1 MKLKF
6 HNNQEIYKVSPSTG
20 KIQVWSGETREHVV
34 FCTWGE
40 LGGKQQTKAYDA
52 KPKNVGRSN
61 ATTAEEQAIVEL
73 QAMYQSQCDNK
84 HYKLSQIDA
93 IESSEVCRI
102 PRKVANYKDRYM
114 KMSDTLWSSLKFNGS
129 RACVVDGKLYS
140 KIGRH
145 EEVKVRHLRKA
156 IEALGENATFDAE
169 VYAHGL
175 SLQRIRS
182 AWLKPVKT
190 EKEII
195 KIAKDRS
202 KARGESVPTPDGAVE
217 LSDAVKYLGYNP
229 NDDQYLLKFYVF
241 DIPDDSGIPY
251 SSRIEGMLDIEGSA
265 RLNGVIDSFEFV
277 QPFITLSHE
286 DRMWKLSWACE
297 KGYEGL
303 VHYEPEGVYEYGK
316 RSTNT
321 AKSKPR
327 YDGEALVLSV
337 TKDKNG
343 EGLLHC
349 QAADRFDNHK
359 FKCKMKVERRDGK
372 RYERNYESM
381 TELVGKWITVSYEE
395 LSDKGVFTK
404 PVGEEER
411 ECDSQGRPLE

>member
-1 MKLKF
+1 M
-6 HNNQEIYKVSPSTG
+6 
-20 KIQVWSGETREHVV
+20 QVWFGSAVGNEVIC
-34 FCTWGE
+34 FWGE
-40 LGGKQQTKAYDA
+40 FEGKLQSKVYQAE
-52 KPKNVGRSN
+52 PKNVGRSN

-73 QAMYQSQCDNK
+73 QAMYQAQCDNK

-93 IESSEVCRI
+93 VEASEVCRI
-102 PRKVANYKDRYM
+102 PRKVTNYKDRYM
-114 KMSDTLWSSLKFNGS
+114 KMSDTLLSSIKFNGS

-145 EEVKVRHLRKA
+145 EEVKVKHLREA
-156 IEALGENATFDAE
+156 IEALGKEATFDAE

-195 KIAKDRS
+195 KIAKDRAKS
-202 KARGESVPTPDGAVE
+202 RGESVPAPDGTVE

-229 NDDQYLLKFYVF
+229 NDDQYKLKFYVF
-241 DIPDDSGIPY
+241 DIPDDTGLTFEERVGKLYELKKEIN
-251 SSRIEGMLDIEGSA
+251 
-265 RLNGVIDSFEFV
+265 RLELALNFEMV
-277 QPFITLSHE
+277 YPITTNSHKE
-286 DRMWKLSWACE
+286 RMSELAAVCDD
-297 KGYEGL
+297 GYEGL

-327 YDGEALVLSV
+327 YDTEVLVVDV

-349 QAADRFDNHK
+349 KACDELDNVRV
-359 FKCKMKVERRDGK
+359 KCKMKVERRDGK
-372 RYERNYESM
+372 RYERDYDSM
-381 TELVGKWITVSYEE
+381 LPLIGKWITMSYEE
-395 LSDKGVFTK
+395 LSDKGVPTK

-411 ECDSQGRPLE
+411 DCDDKGRPLN

>member
-1 MKLKF
+1 MKF
-6 HNNQEIYKVSPSTG
+6 TSNQVLYKVSPSTG
-20 KIQVWSGETREHVV
+20 KMQVWFGSAVGNEVIC
-34 FCTWGE
+34 FWGE
-40 LGGKQQTKAYDA
+40 FEGKLQSKVYQAE
-52 KPKNVGRSN
+52 PKNVGRSN
-61 ATTAEEQAIVEL
+61 ATTAEEQAVVEL
-73 QAMYQSQCDNK
+73 QAMYQAQCDNK

-93 IESSEVCRI
+93 VEASEVCRI
-102 PRKVANYKDRYM
+102 PRKVTNYKDRYM
-114 KMSDTLWSSLKFNGS
+114 KMSDTLLSSIKFNGS

-145 EEVKVRHLRKA
+145 EEVKVKHLREA
-156 IEALGENATFDAE
+156 IETLGKEATFDAE

-195 KIAKDRS
+195 KIAKDRAKS
-202 KARGESVPTPDGAVE
+202 RGEIVPTIDGTVE

-229 NDDQYLLKFYVF
+229 NDDQYKLKFHVF
-241 DIPDDSGIPY
+241 DIPDDTGKTFKERLEDLHYLECAVISLKLECCFE
-251 SSRIEGMLDIEGSA
+251 IEYPS
-265 RLNGVIDSFEFV
+265 
-277 QPFITLSHE
+277 TTYSHE
-286 DRMWKLSWACE
+286 ERMNFLGEVVAQ
-297 KGYEGL
+297 GYEGL

-327 YDGEALVLSV
+327 YDTEVLVVDV

-349 QAADRFDNHK
+349 KACDELDNVK
-359 FKCKMKVERRDGK
+359 VKCKMKVERRDGK
-372 RYERNYESM
+372 RYERDYDSM
-381 TELVGKWITVSYEE
+381 LPLIGKWITMSYEE
-395 LSDKGVFTK
+395 LSDKGVPTK

-411 ECDSQGRPLE
+411 DCDDKGRPLN

>member
-1 MKLKF
+1 MKF
-6 HNNQEIYKVSPSTG
+6 NNNQEIYKVSPSTG
-20 KIQVWSGETREHVV
+20 KMQVWFAAAIGEDVV
-34 FCTWGE
+34 CSWGE
-40 LGGKQQTKAYDA
+40 LNGKMQNKSYKAES
-52 KPKNVGRSN
+52 KNVGRSN

-73 QAMYQSQCDNK
+73 QAMYQAQCDNK

-93 IESSEVCRI
+93 VEASEVCRI
-102 PRKVANYKDRYM
+102 PRKVTNYKDRYM
-114 KMSDTLWSSLKFNGS
+114 KMSDTLLSSIKFNGS

-145 EEVKVRHLRKA
+145 EEVKVQHLREA
-156 IEALGENATFDAE
+156 IEALGEDATFDAE

-195 KIAKDRS
+195 KIAKDRAKS
-202 KARGESVPTPDGAVE
+202 RGVSLTSRHLKTVEEAVT
-217 LSDAVKYLGYNP
+217 YLGYNP
-229 NDDQYLLKFYVF
+229 NDDQYKLKFHVF
-241 DIPDDSGIPY
+241 DIPTDKDLTFK
-251 SSRIEGMLDIEGSA
+251 E
-265 RLNGVIDSFEFV
+265 RLGDMYYLESVIVSKDLEKCFQVHYPQVTS
-277 QPFITLSHE
+277 SHE
-286 DRMWKLSWACE
+286 ERMQLLNEVVAQE
-297 KGYEGL
+297 YEGL
-303 VHYEPEGVYEYGK
+303 VHYEPEGIYEYGK

-349 QAADRFDNHK
+349 QAADEFDNHK

-372 RYERNYESM
+372 RYERDYNSM
-381 TELVGKWITVSYEE
+381 LDLVGKWITVSYEE

-411 ECDSQGRPLE
+411 DCDEKGCPLE